1 LNVEPCVA
9 HGSRDGLRA
18 SHLRDPD
25 QDMRSHRSLIRL
37 LLILALIAGQQ
48 AALVHA
54 VSHLATASPNQ
65 TEPGLPHGKVC
76 GECLTSAHFAAA
88 LPSGDVILPAATGV
102 LLQPAQAGEFH
113 LPIPVLG
120 FQSRAPPALL

>member
-1 LNVEPCVA
+1 LA
-9 HGSRDGLRA
+9 HGICGA
-18 SHLRDPD
+18 SN

-37 LLILALIAGQQ
+37 LLVLALIAGQQ

-54 VSHLATASPNQ
+54 VSHLAAASANQ

-76 GECLTSAHFAAA
+76 GECLTSSHFAAA
-88 LPSGDVILPAATGV
+88 LPSGGVVLPEATGV
-102 LLQPAQAGEFH
+102 LLQPGQPGTLH
-113 LPIPVLG
+113 LPLAALG